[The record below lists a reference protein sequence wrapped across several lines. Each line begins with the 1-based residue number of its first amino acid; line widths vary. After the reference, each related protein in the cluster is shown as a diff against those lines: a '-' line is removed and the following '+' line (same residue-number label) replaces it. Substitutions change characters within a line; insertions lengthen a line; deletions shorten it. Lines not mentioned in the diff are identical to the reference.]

1 MDRAICHMEAQ
12 NEVYPSAMVRL
23 LKRRF
28 PELDGVSGIPI
39 SCNKAFP
46 GNTLYS
52 M

>member
-12 NEVYPSAMVRL
+12 NEVYASAMVRL

-28 PELDGVSGIPI
+28 PELDGVSENLSYDNKGI
-39 SCNKAFP
+39 A
-46 GNTLYS
+46 GNMFTS